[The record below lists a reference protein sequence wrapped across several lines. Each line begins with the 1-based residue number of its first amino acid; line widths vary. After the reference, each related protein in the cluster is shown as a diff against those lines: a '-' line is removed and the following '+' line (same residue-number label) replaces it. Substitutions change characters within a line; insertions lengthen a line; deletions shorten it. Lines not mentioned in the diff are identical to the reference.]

1 MKIKMTV
8 AGLILLMLSA
18 SAAPILARRS
28 APQDPPATAPSF
40 SLPGRSGTVSYP
52 GVAGK
57 VVYVDF
63 WASWCGPCRQS
74 FPWLKSLHERYG
86 AKGLAIV
93 AINLDKEREAAQA
106 FLLEFPAPFLVA
118 FDPSG
123 QAADAFHVTTMP
135 SSYLVGADGAILD
148 AIRGFDPGETA
159 AVEQRIREA
168 LSR

>member
-1 MKIKMTV
+1 MKMPV
-8 AGLILLMLSA
+8 VGLALLVLSS
-18 SAAPILARRS
+18 SAVPILAHRS
-28 APQDPPATAPSF
+28 PPQAAPVVAPSF

-74 FPWLKSLHERYG
+74 FPWLKTLHERYA

-93 AINLDKEREAAQA
+93 AINLDKERDAAQA

-123 QAADAFHVTTMP
+123 QTAEAFHVATMP
-135 SSYLVGADGAILD
+135 SSYLVGADGAILHTV
-148 AIRGFDPGETA
+148 AGFDPGETA
-159 AVEQRIREA
+159 AVEQKISEA
-168 LSR
+168 LAR

>member
-1 MKIKMTV
+1 MKMKLTV
-8 AGLILLMLSA
+8 VGLFLLVLTA
-18 SAAPILARRS
+18 SATPLLARRS
-28 APQDPPATAPSF
+28 PPQAHPAVAPSF
-40 SLPGRSGTVSYP
+40 SLPGRGGTVSYP

-74 FPWLKSLHERYG
+74 FPWLKTLHERYG

-118 FDPSG
+118 FDPDG
-123 QAADAFHVTTMP
+123 RTADAFHVTTMP

-148 AIRGFDPGETA
+148 AVNGFDPGEA
-159 AVEQRIREA
+159 GAVEQKISEA